1 MADSLNGNC
10 CDNKIGGQPEVILP
24 LTDSVS
30 VLCLTPLWEYP
41 FNFTHLIETNV
52 YKTDWNFENNT
63 KKRYTVYKW
72 NFYSQNRVRYEWV
85 KRQRDKYM

>member
-52 YKTDWNFENNT
+52 YKITDGWVENDAWLRGREFQSLCCLLGPGWFD
-63 KKRYTVYKW
+63 KKLL
-72 NFYSQNRVRYEWV
+72 
-85 KRQRDKYM
+85 